1 MSANAL
7 VQTRINPEIK
17 DEATAVLQA
26 IGLTVS
32 DAVRLMLTRVAH
44 EKALPFEPL
53 TPNETTIAAMREAR
67 SGHLKSFDSVEA
79 LMDDLHAEN

>member
-1 MSANAL
+1 MTANTL
-7 VQTRINPEIK
+7 VQTRINSEIK
-17 DEATAVLQA
+17 NEATAVLQA

-32 DAVRLMLTRVAH
+32 DAVRLMLTRVAR

-67 SGHLKSFDSVEA
+67 AGHLKSFNSVEA
-79 LMDDLHAEN
+79 LMDDLHAED

>member
-1 MSANAL
+1 MAANAL
-7 VQTRINPEIK
+7 VQTRINAEIK
-17 DEATAVLQA
+17 DEAAQVLQA

-53 TPNETTIAAMREAR
+53 IPNEATIAAMKEAR
-67 SGHLKSFDSVEA
+67 EGNLETVTLDNLQSVIDA
-79 LMDDLHAEN
+79 ND